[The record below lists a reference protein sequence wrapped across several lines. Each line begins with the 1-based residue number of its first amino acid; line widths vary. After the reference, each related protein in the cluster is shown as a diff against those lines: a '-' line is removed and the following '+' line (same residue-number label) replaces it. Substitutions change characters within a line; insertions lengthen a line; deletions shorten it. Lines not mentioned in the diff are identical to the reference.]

1 MDDEILFE
9 ARDGLG
15 LVTLNRPRALNALSL
30 EMALAFK
37 ATLDRWAH
45 DPAIEAVVV
54 RGAGDRAFCA
64 GGDVRSLYHAGKG
77 AAVGRD
83 FYYNEYRLNQT
94 IFRLGKPYIALM
106 DGVVMGGG
114 AGLSVHGS
122 HRVITERTLFAMP
135 ETALGLFPDIGAG
148 YFLPRC
154 PGHVGLYLALTGGRI
169 DGADCL
175 YAGLATHYL
184 DSGDLAGLVDRLAA
198 ADKSAAG
205 IEGVL
210 GVAVSATPSQ
220 LEALRPEIDRCF
232 GAGSVSDILAALD
245 DTDGAW
251 AKDTAAVLRTRSP
264 MSMEVTFRQMHEV
277 AGLDFEDIMRM
288 EFRLSQR
295 CMAAPDFYEGVRA
308 ILVDKGHT
316 PRWQPASLEEVS
328 DGALDAYFAPLEA
341 ELQFT

>member
-1 MDDEILFE
+1 MSDILFD

-15 LVTLNRPRALNALSL
+15 LVTLNRPQALNALSL

-37 ATLDRWAH
+37 TTLDRWAE

-54 RGAGDRAFCA
+54 RGAGERAFCA
-64 GGDVRSLYHAGKG
+64 GGDVRALYHAGKG
-77 AAVGRD
+77 APEGRD
-83 FYYNEYRLNQT
+83 FYHGEYQLNRA

-122 HRVITERTLFAMP
+122 HRVVTERTLFAMP

-154 PGHVGLYLALTGGRI
+154 PGRLGLYLALTGGRI

-175 YAGLATHYL
+175 YAGLATHFVE
-184 DSGDLAGLVDRLAA
+184 SGAVPGLVAKLAD
-198 ADKSAAG
+198 ADKSEAG
-205 IEGVL
+205 IAGVL
-210 GVAVSATPSQ
+210 GAEVAGNPSK
-220 LEALRPEIDRCF
+220 LAAHRSEIDRCF
-232 GAGSVSDILAALD
+232 GAGSVRAILDALD
-245 DTDGAW
+245 SGDSDW
-251 AKDTAAVLRTRSP
+251 AKETAAVLWTRSP
-264 MSMEVTFRQMHEV
+264 TSLELTFRQME
-277 AGLDFEDIMRM
+277 AADGLDIEEILRM

-295 CMAAPDFYEGVRA
+295 CMAGHDFYEGVRA
-308 ILVDKGHT
+308 ILVDKDHA
-316 PRWQPASLEEVS
+316 PRWQPDSLNGVS
-328 DGALDAYFAPLEA
+328 GADIDAYFAPLAE